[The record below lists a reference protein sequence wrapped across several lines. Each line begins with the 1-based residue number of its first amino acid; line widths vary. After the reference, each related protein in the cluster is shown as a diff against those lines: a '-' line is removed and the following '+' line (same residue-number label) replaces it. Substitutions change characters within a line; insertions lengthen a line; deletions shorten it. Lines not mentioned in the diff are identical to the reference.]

1 MHIYGSEFYNM
12 ITEIIQD
19 EEQIIPY
26 VLERLKPTSIVDFGC
41 GEGRWLAEAKRNN
54 KNIKVLG
61 LDGYY
66 VRKDN
71 LSISE
76 DEFLEVDLRRKIELA
91 DKYDLAI
98 STEVAEHIEEEYV
111 DVFLDNLTR
120 ASDCILFSA
129 AVPGQGGEHHV
140 NEQWQSYWVKKF
152 KNQGYEADFSIRNHF
167 WGNNSINT
175 WRRQNILLFFKSQ
188 SETVCTGLV
197 DVVHPG
203 MIQHCVD
210 LCRREMGVPV
220 EYMMRFP
227 KVLECIRKP
236 LERLVEQKKAILI
249 YPYGRNGRVCE
260 LMLTYLFHYDNFLI
274 VDNKL
279 GGKKKKILTFDEIS
293 SEYKHAVIL
302 DVCSNASI
310 HQELL
315 DEIRGI
321 AGEMDRVIVFN
332 D

>member
-98 STEVAEHIEEEYV
+98 STEVAEHIEE
-111 DVFLDNLTR
+111 L
-120 ASDCILFSA
+120 S
-129 AVPGQGGEHHV
+129 
-140 NEQWQSYWVKKF
+140 
-152 KNQGYEADFSIRNHF
+152 
-167 WGNNSINT
+167 
-175 WRRQNILLFFKSQ
+175 
-188 SETVCTGLV
+188 
-197 DVVHPG
+197 
-203 MIQHCVD
+203 
-210 LCRREMGVPV
+210 
-220 EYMMRFP
+220 
-227 KVLECIRKP
+227 
-236 LERLVEQKKAILI
+236 LI
-249 YPYGRNGRVCE
+249 
-260 LMLTYLFHYDNFLI
+260 HI
-274 VDNKL
+274 
-279 GGKKKKILTFDEIS
+279 
-293 SEYKHAVIL
+293 
-302 DVCSNASI
+302 
-310 HQELL
+310 
-315 DEIRGI
+315 
-321 AGEMDRVIVFN
+321 
-332 D
+332 